1 MTARLAH
8 ICRHPIKSHGREDL
22 ASVRLLAGEALPWDR
37 HWAVAHEAAKLRDG
51 WSPCVNFARG
61 AKAPALMA
69 IECVFSPDTATI
81 TLTHPE
87 REALTFRPDA
97 AEDLPRFLDWVRG
110 LNPPE
115 RAQPQR
121 IVTAPQAMTDTE
133 FPSISIINLGSNA
146 ELGARMGM
154 ALSPH
159 RWRGNLWV
167 EGWAPWAEF
176 DLIGARLRIG
186 DAVLEVRERITRC
199 NATKVDVTTG
209 RISGDTLAALQ
220 AGYGHQ
226 DFGIYAVVTEG
237 GPIALGQE
245 IEVI

>member
-1 MTARLAH
+1 MKAGQSITQGAAAALNAEANGVSLSWMGGNLLDAPPADVEV
-8 ICRHPIKSHGREDL
+8 I
-22 ASVRLLAGEALPWDR
+22 LAGDIFYEMTM
-37 HWAVAHEAAKLRDG
+37 AA
-51 WSPCVNFARG
+51 
-61 AKAPALMA
+61 
-69 IECVFSPDTATI
+69 
-81 TLTHPE
+81 
-87 REALTFRPDA
+87 
-97 AEDLPRFLDWVRG
+97 RFLDWLRG

-176 DLIGARLRIG
+176 DLIGAKLRIG

-220 AGYGHQ
+220 AGYGPQ
-226 DFGIYAVVTEG
+226 DFGI
-237 GPIALGQE
+237 
-245 IEVI
+245 